1 MSTRTA
7 CYADRRE
14 LFATLTAQVSDD
26 IASALERK
34 PRVTLVV
41 PGGSTPLDFLHNL
54 SLADLDWGRVYVTL
68 SDERWVKPDSER
80 SNLGM
85 LRRTLLVNRAAAA
98 RVVSLYREADS
109 PEAVLEEIETDLRAL
124 LPVDVCVLG
133 MGTDGHIASLFPGAD
148 GLEEALAEA
157 STHVVLP
164 MRVPGSD
171 EVRISLSAQVLRDA
185 LVRHLLITGEEK
197 KRVLD
202 AAREAGHCAQAPV
215 RVILH
220 GVATQVHY
228 AP

>member
-1 MSTRTA
+1 MV
-7 CYADRRE
+7 YH
-14 LFATLTAQVSDD
+14 ATKA
-26 IASALERK
+26 A
-34 PRVTLVV
+34 
-41 PGGSTPLDFLHNL
+41 
-54 SLADLDWGRVYVTL
+54 
-68 SDERWVKPDSER
+68 VKPDSER

-85 LRRTLLVNRAAAA
+85 LRRTLLANRAASA

-133 MGTDGHIASLFPGAD
+133 MGADGHIASLFPGAD

-171 EVRISLSAQVLRDA
+171 EVRISLSAQVLRGA
-185 LVRHLLITGEEK
+185 RVRHLLITGEEK

-202 AAREAGHCAQAPV
+202 AAREAGPFAQAPV
-215 RVILH
+215 RAILH